1 MSSCEYLS
9 YEYLQYMQYLQIS
22 EMYTIPNPGLES
34 SWSSFNTSDP
44 AVCVLAYSGT
54 TEAQSALVF
63 LLNGINSFRKVDWSV
78 FYCLHW
84 TWYAATPWHLHEKCL
99 SFQWSCTVHK
109 QTECD
114 PPEHVSLN
122 IMLNIGT
129 KCWTSSIYFAVN
141 VVQLKQ
147 LRNKTLIAKI
157 VIFFICILVT
167 C

>member
-1 MSSCEYLS
+1 MSLCEYLS

-34 SWSSFNTSDP
+34 SWNSFNTSDP

-63 LLNGINSFRKVDWSV
+63 LLNGVNSFRMVDWSV

-84 TWYAATPWHLHEKCL
+84 TWNAATPWHLHEKCL

-109 QTECD
+109 QIECD
-114 PPEHVSLN
+114 PPEHVSLTSVKYWYQV
-122 IMLNIGT
+122 LNIKYLLCSECGAT
-129 KCWTSSIYFAVN
+129 QTIKEQDSYC
-141 VVQLKQ
+141 
-147 LRNKTLIAKI
+147 
-157 VIFFICILVT
+157 
-167 C
+167 